1 MATDTATKSVHNTLS
16 GTTADTVTITGYDV
30 VDVIN
35 RDPSNPLYVRYE
47 GDASPTTAVAAADD
61 TDYVAPGG
69 FIRIGAGGG
78 GISIVG
84 NGNAYSVVGVS
95 A

>member
-1 MATDTATKSVHNTLS
+1 MATDSHAKSVHNTLTS
-16 GTTADTVTITGYDV
+16 TTADTVTITGYDL
-30 VDVIN
+30 VDIIN
-35 RDPSNPLYVRYE
+35 RSATEPLWVRYE
-47 GDASPTTAVAAADD
+47 GDASPTTAVAAADG

-69 FIRIGAGGG
+69 FLRVDAGQG
-78 GISIVG
+78 GISVVG

>member
-1 MATDTATKSVHNTLS
+1 MATDTHAKSVHNTLT
-16 GTTADTVTITGYDV
+16 GTTADTVTITDYDV
-30 VDVIN
+30 VDIVN
-35 RDPSNPLYVRYE
+35 RDSDEPLWVRYE
-47 GDASPTTAVAAADD
+47 GDASPTTAVAAADG

-69 FIRIGAGGG
+69 FLRVDAGKG